1 MGELEPLLKR
11 CAAAR
16 RAMKANISMDNAS
29 LHQRVT
35 PRHEVGQADKE
46 REKKKIPYG
55 AARCRTGGKIKE
67 YREKK
72 RIKVKN

>member
-1 MGELEPLLKR
+1 M
-11 CAAAR
+11 
-16 RAMKANISMDNAS
+16 
-29 LHQRVT
+29 HQRVT